1 MGQDIHTL
9 RNIGII
15 AHIDAGKTTLTERML
30 FYSGRLH
37 RVGSVDEGTTETD
50 FDVEER
56 QRGITIYSACVSFY
70 WKGMQINLIDTPGHV
85 DFTAEVER
93 SLRVLDGGVVVFSAR
108 EGVEAQSETVWHQ
121 ADKYHVPRI
130 AFINKMDREGADF
143 FGTVKE
149 IEERLEAQPLPITLP
164 IGCGPSHMSDPFRAV
179 IDLIEM
185 KALRF
190 LPENDGRQIV
200 QEEIPSAVEEEAQFW
215 RAHLL
220 DRLSHYSDEII
231 ELLLADQPV
240 PADLIRRVLR
250 QATIHHRIVPVLC
263 GSALDGIGV
272 QPVMDAVVDYLP
284 SPADLP
290 PVEGM
295 DPEKKDRKLTRKP
308 DPKEP
313 FCGLVFK
320 VVADRHGDMFW
331 VRVYSGQLKA
341 NSRVLNP
348 GKNKRENVPQL
359 WRIQADDRE
368 QIQMAE
374 AGDIVGLIG
383 LHHSTTGDTLCDPRH
398 PILLESI
405 RFPETVISMA
415 VEPENAI
422 ERKKLAQVLEMLK
435 RQDPTFRAQENEETG
450 QTLIS
455 GMGELHL
462 EIIKHRLIRDFK
474 LNVRVHKPKV
484 SYRETIEKAVE
495 VTGQC
500 HRQWGGQ
507 NLFAEVTIRM
517 EPTPIGQGSGQVE
530 VLAASADVLPAEFLA
545 AVLEEL
551 QQQALGGG
559 SLGFPL
565 LHVRITVLSGQV
577 HPTDSNETAFRMAAN
592 DAFHKALRQAGVVLL
607 EPIMRV
613 EVAVPDEYVGD
624 IVSDLQQRRAVITRT
639 HPRGRNITVIEAR
652 APLANLFGYSNAM
665 RGLSQGRAS
674 CSLEPCAYGPAPPE
688 VVQTFLL

>member
-1 MGQDIHTL
+1 
-9 RNIGII
+9 
-15 AHIDAGKTTLTERML
+15 
-30 FYSGRLH
+30 
-37 RVGSVDEGTTETD
+37 V
-50 FDVEER
+50 
-56 QRGITIYSACVSFY
+56 
-70 WKGMQINLIDTPGHV
+70 
-85 DFTAEVER
+85 
-93 SLRVLDGGVVVFSAR
+93 
-108 EGVEAQSETVWHQ
+108 
-121 ADKYHVPRI
+121 
-130 AFINKMDREGADF
+130 
-143 FGTVKE
+143 
-149 IEERLEAQPLPITLP
+149 
-164 IGCGPSHMSDPFRAV
+164 
-179 IDLIEM
+179 
-185 KALRF
+185 
-190 LPENDGRQIV
+190 V
-200 QEEIPSAVEEEAQFW
+200 QEEIPAPLQEEAQFW
-215 RAHLL
+215 RTHLL
-220 DRLSHYSDEII
+220 DRLSNYSDEMI

-250 QATIHHRIVPVLC
+250 QATIHHRMVPVLC

-331 VRVYSGQLKA
+331 VRIYSGQLKA

-368 QIQMAE
+368 QIDMAE

-415 VEPENAI
+415 VEPENAV

-495 VTGQC
+495 VTGLC

-507 NLFAEVTIRM
+507 NLFAEVKIRM
-517 EPTPIGQGSGQVE
+517 EPTPIGQGTGQVE
-530 VLAASADVLPAEFLA
+530 VLAAGPEVLPPEFLA
-545 AVLEEL
+545 AVLDEL

-565 LHVRITVLSGQV
+565 LHVRITVLGGQV
-577 HPTDSNETAFRMAAN
+577 HPTDSNATAFRMAAN
-592 DAFHKALRQAGVVLL
+592 DAFHKGLREAGVVLL

-639 HPRGRNITVIEAR
+639 HPRGRNMTVIEAR

-688 VVQTFLL
+688 VVQSFLL